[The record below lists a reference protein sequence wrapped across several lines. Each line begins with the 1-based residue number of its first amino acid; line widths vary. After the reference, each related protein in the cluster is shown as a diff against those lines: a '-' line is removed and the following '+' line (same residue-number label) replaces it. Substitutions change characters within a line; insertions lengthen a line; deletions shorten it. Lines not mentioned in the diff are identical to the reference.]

1 MNTAI
6 IALDFINDI
15 VSKDGKIP
23 SCAAH
28 VEERHAIQ
36 KANNALH
43 TARKNHWPVILVK
56 VGFSEHYIEQPKSS
70 PIFGKAHQLQALKLN
85 TWGTEF
91 HPQLEISSTDCILI
105 KSRVSPFYATHLEA
119 VLSAN
124 TIQRLI
130 ICGVSSTWAVQATAR
145 DGHDRDYEIFILEDA
160 CGAANEEEHQLSMK
174 QLSRIA
180 KIITTNEIES
190 MN

>member
-6 IALDFINDI
+6 IALDFVNDI

-28 VEERHAIQ
+28 VEERHVIQ
-36 KANNALH
+36 NANVALQ
-43 TARKNHWPVILVK
+43 TARKNHWLVILVK
-56 VGFSEHYIEQPKSS
+56 VGFSEHYLEQPKNS
-70 PIFGKAHQLQALKLN
+70 PIFGKANQLQALKLN

-91 HPQLEISSTDCILI
+91 HPQLEISSTDRII
-105 KSRVSPFYATHLEA
+105 VKSRVSPFYATNLDA

-124 TIQRLI
+124 NIQRLI
-130 ICGVSSTWAVQATAR
+130 LCGVSSTWAIQAAAR
-145 DGHDRDYEIFILEDA
+145 DGHDRDYEIIVLEDA
-160 CGAANEEEHQLSMK
+160 CAAANEEEHQLSMK

-180 KIITTNEIES
+180 KVLTIKELVS